1 MTKYTIEGNINFYD
15 ELFKSLDDSD
25 DEDDAN
31 LCQITGL
38 PLDDKAVTLE
48 CNHHFNYDA
57 LYRELCKQKFDFKT
71 YEIHQLSKNEQIKF
85 LATKLDY
92 YIKCPYCRN
101 MSFSILPYYEEL
113 GLKKKYGINSLDNTL
128 PDTILLKHNVY
139 SHYGSDDY
147 TFIWQ
152 GVTFKKG
159 QCSAIMNYEP
169 VQCSQ
174 KYVANITGS
183 DLLYCKC
190 HYRGGL
196 KKFNFSLKNKAIEEK
211 NKLKAEVVKQKQDIL
226 NERQKL
232 WDEKNK
238 ERHSKGLPSL
248 KRMPS
253 LKSKSQNKIE
263 NVVQQ
268 APIIGQYVPDTDD
281 VVDTNVASN
290 EDNSFCKFILK
301 TGPNKGN
308 QCGIKSVD
316 KNGIC
321 KRHAVKNSK

>member
-1 MTKYTIEGNINFYD
+1 MTKYNIEGNINFYD

-25 DEDDAN
+25 DEDDSK

-38 PLDDKAVTLE
+38 PLDDKSVTLE

-71 YEIHQLSKNEQIKF
+71 YEIHHLSKNEQIKF

-101 MSFSILPYYEEL
+101 ISFSILPYYEEL

-128 PDTILLKHNVY
+128 PDKISLTHMY
-139 SHYGSDDY
+139 HSYGSDDY

-159 QCSAIMNYEP
+159 QCCEMGNFEP

-174 KYVANITGS
+174 KYVANIPGTE
-183 DLLYCKC
+183 LLYCKC
-190 HYRGGL
+190 HYKGGL
-196 KKFNFSLKNKAIEEK
+196 KKY
-211 NKLKAEVVKQKQDIL
+211 KLKQKEDIL
-226 NERQKL
+226 DERKKL
-232 WDEKNK
+232 FDEKNK
-238 ERHSKGLPSL
+238 ARHAKGLPSL

-253 LKSKSQNKIE
+253 LKSKSKSKNKIE

-268 APIIGQYVPDTDD
+268 APVIGQYVPD
-281 VVDTNVASN
+281 VPDTNSAPELHDVPVP
-290 EDNSFCKFILK
+290 DITDLYCKVILK

-308 QCGIKSVD
+308 KCEFTSAN
-316 KNGIC
+316 KNGLC
-321 KRHAVKNSK
+321 KRHTAKTHK